1 MKVTD
6 IMSTNVAT
14 VAPDT
19 SVKEVAMLMVQRRI
33 SGVPVVDE
41 GGHVIGLIS
50 EGDLIRRPEMATDKP
65 LSRWASLM
73 TGQEQKARDFIK
85 THGLH
90 AQEVMTP
97 AVVTINADAT
107 LNEAAGRME
116 KNKIKRL
123 PVVEGGKLI
132 GILTRAD
139 LLRALA
145 TSPDF
150 KLAAPQSS
158 DRAIR
163 DELNDLLRKEDWAAT
178 RPESLARRRG
188 GRKSPCRSSALPDF
202 QVGLDLLQKCAAD
215 AFDPEQVL
223 QGPVGPALYNAT
235 GQDGA
240 DSGEGFE
247 FGRRCGVGVERPC

>member
-163 DELNDLLRKEDWAAT
+163 DELNDLLRKEDWAASAMVNVIVT
-178 RPESLARRRG
+178 DGTVQMWGVVDSRDQ
-188 GRKSPCRSSALPDF
+188 RKALR
-202 QVGLDLLQKCAAD
+202 VAA
-215 AFDPEQVL
+215 E
-223 QGPVGPALYNAT
+223 GI
-235 GQDGA
+235 DGVRA
-240 DSGEGFE
+240 
-247 FGRRCGVGVERPC
+247 VEDHLSMGIPT